1 MLPAAKDSFGIDFI
15 APESLPV
22 AIRADR
28 PKRAYE
34 VSYAVRDEL
43 DFFNCAK
50 RVTDVQGNFRFC
62 VWKRGEV
69 STAQS
74 ATSVS
79 ADIDFSNN

>member
-1 MLPAAKDSFGIDFI
+1 MLPAAKGSFGIDFI

-28 PKRAYE
+28 PKRIYE

-43 DFFNCAK
+43 NFFNCVK
-50 RVTDVQGNFRFC
+50 RVTDVQENFWFC

-74 ATSVS
+74 ATPVS